1 MNRWQ
6 AEYIARLDVDAGR
19 FALAVWWNRQIGVP
33 VSGRTVRR
41 RVLSDAT
48 VRRWGYDILTAP
60 LPLGRTANPF
70 DEGCE
75 GATEYCARCGD
86 CLPTE
91 NLCAHV
97 WYCEICGVYST
108 PQDRCKHRRPRYTRA

>member
-19 FALAVWWNRQIGVP
+19 FALAVWWNRQIVVP

-60 LPLGRTANPF
+60 LPLLGRTANPF
-70 DEGCE
+70 D
-75 GATEYCARCGD
+75 
-86 CLPTE
+86 PP
-91 NLCAHV
+91 N
-97 WYCEICGVYST
+97 
-108 PQDRCKHRRPRYTRA
+108 RA